1 MITLMDNRIAPDEA
15 RVQKIEF
22 RAMGSHMLA
31 AVESDDPKIAA
42 LLAEVPGWFAEWEQA
57 LSRFKDD
64 SELST
69 LNRADSASSSV
80 PVSETLWTVLQLA
93 LTAAHDT
100 GGLVTPTVLN
110 ALERAGYDAS
120 FDDVKDRIE
129 TGASTSRAETENV
142 GTGTNLGAS
151 GAWRDIKTFPGTR
164 SVSLP
169 WGLRL
174 DFGGIAKGWA
184 ADEAVK
190 RLAKYGPALV
200 DAGGDI
206 AVSGTP
212 DRQVDWP
219 VGVDAPAIPN
229 FPGPTSPDGLLD
241 LLSIRS
247 GGVAT
252 SGRDYRRWQQD
263 GAWRHH
269 IIDPRTELPAETDVM
284 TATVI
289 APTACEAEIA
299 AKVVLLLGSN
309 DGLAWLDAGTSLAGL
324 LVLDSGKVLRSARF
338 DNYVW
343 SNEIGN

>member
-1 MITLMDNRIAPDEA
+1 MITLMDNRKAPDEA

-31 AVESDDPKIAA
+31 AVESDDPDVSA
-42 LLAEVPGWFAEWEQA
+42 LLAEVPGWFAGWEQA

-64 SELST
+64 SELSE
-69 LNRADSASSSV
+69 LNRASSASSALG
-80 PVSETLWTVLQLA
+80 VSETLWTVLQLA
-93 LTAAHDT
+93 LKAAHDS

-110 ALERAGYDAS
+110 ALERAGYNAS
-120 FDDVKDRIE
+120 FDDVKGRIE
-129 TGASTSRAETENV
+129 TSTNAPGAGAENA
-142 GTGTNLGAS
+142 GTGLNPRAS
-151 GAWRDIKTFPGTR
+151 VTWRDIKTSPGTR
-164 SVSLP
+164 SVTLP
-169 WGLRL
+169 SGLRL

-184 ADEAVK
+184 ADEAAK
-190 RLAKYGPALV
+190 MLAKYGPALV

-206 AVSGTP
+206 AVRGTQ

-241 LLSIRS
+241 LLAIRS

-269 IIDPRTELPAETDVM
+269 IIDPRTEQPAETDVM

-309 DGLAWLDAGTSLAGL
+309 DGLAWLDARPSMAGL
-324 LVLDSGKVLRSARF
+324 LVLDSGKVLRSRRF

-343 SNEIGN
+343 SNENGN